1 MTRVGIAVAALLLL
15 GLAGGAGGAT
25 PAPGELV
32 FSSTRAPDFHDEV
45 YVLDTST
52 GARRNVSRNATAD
65 RQPAIS
71 PDRRTIAFA
80 SNRSGSGEAVWVAP
94 AQGGAPRRV
103 HAPLPG
109 RIGALEWSAD
119 GRWIAFQLGRSGRL
133 DAVHVVSRAGGRP
146 RLVATGALSMAWLT
160 ARTLAVDQ
168 SEDVT
173 VRSLDGRVLRRH
185 RGALGAASAR
195 GELAL
200 FATGR
205 IEIVAPDG
213 RRRATVR
220 GFGPF
225 AWSRDGSR
233 LAYSLKADGVG
244 IAVVDRTGS
253 PRVLSRKVTFFGGW
267 APDGRSVL
275 ARDARTFRPVRV
287 SLDGKV
293 ASVGVENGVWS
304 RTGAALIGVLPAD
317 GRLAVWRP
325 GSQPKPLTPKLPQE
339 PCPSLVTGI
348 TWLDDRRVVVQ
359 MGRGGQ
365 QDADL
370 WTADRTGTRIRRVRR
385 SHDWASAPEWSP
397 DGSRM
402 VYESGSVHTHA
413 GGCSGPMTPH
423 LRIASPDGSGDR
435 VLTQPN
441 DGHFQ
446 QEPRWSPDG
455 TKVAFHRSDISELS
469 EFGVFVVD
477 VASRATQRLTTE
489 YGAGVSWSPDG
500 NRIAFSGRGVSVANL
515 DTGAVTRIG
524 PGERAEWS
532 PDGSLI
538 AHVRGAE
545 VWVMKPDGTDAREV
559 SDARPVGDLR
569 WSRKGSRLA
578 FGSADGIRSVDSA
591 GRTVRTI
598 AQPGARSPRFSRD
611 GRLIAFVAASG
622 PLRGAVGAWTDLY
635 VADVAGG
642 PARRITRDYAGV
654 GAPSWR

>member
-1 MTRVGIAVAALLLL
+1 MTRVGIAVAALYLL

-65 RQPAIS
+65 GQPAIS

-80 SNRSGSGEAVWVAP
+80 SNRSGLGEAVWVAP

-244 IAVVDRTGS
+244 IAVVDRTG
-253 PRVLSRKVTFFGGW
+253 P
-267 APDGRSVL
+267 
-275 ARDARTFRPVRV
+275 PV
-287 SLDGKV
+287 
-293 ASVGVENGVWS
+293 
-304 RTGAALIGVLPAD
+304 
-317 GRLAVWRP
+317 
-325 GSQPKPLTPKLPQE
+325 
-339 PCPSLVTGI
+339 C
-348 TWLDDRRVVVQ
+348 
-359 MGRGGQ
+359 
-365 QDADL
+365 
-370 WTADRTGTRIRRVRR
+370 
-385 SHDWASAPEWSP
+385 
-397 DGSRM
+397 
-402 VYESGSVHTHA
+402 
-413 GGCSGPMTPH
+413 
-423 LRIASPDGSGDR
+423 
-435 VLTQPN
+435 
-441 DGHFQ
+441 
-446 QEPRWSPDG
+446 
-455 TKVAFHRSDISELS
+455 
-469 EFGVFVVD
+469 
-477 VASRATQRLTTE
+477 
-489 YGAGVSWSPDG
+489 
-500 NRIAFSGRGVSVANL
+500 
-515 DTGAVTRIG
+515 
-524 PGERAEWS
+524 
-532 PDGSLI
+532 
-538 AHVRGAE
+538 
-545 VWVMKPDGTDAREV
+545 
-559 SDARPVGDLR
+559 
-569 WSRKGSRLA
+569 
-578 FGSADGIRSVDSA
+578 
-591 GRTVRTI
+591 
-598 AQPGARSPRFSRD
+598 
-611 GRLIAFVAASG
+611 
-622 PLRGAVGAWTDLY
+622 
-635 VADVAGG
+635 
-642 PARRITRDYAGV
+642 
-654 GAPSWR
+654 

>member
-1 MTRVGIAVAALLLL
+1 MTRVGIAVAAVLLF

-25 PAPGELV
+25 PSSAELV
-32 FSSTRAPDFHDEV
+32 FSSSRAPDYHDEV
-45 YVLDTST
+45 YVLDTRT
-52 GARRNVSRNATAD
+52 GGRRNVSRNATTD
-65 RQPAIS
+65 GQPAIS

-80 SNRSGSGEAVWVAP
+80 SNRGGRGEAVWITP
-94 AQGGAPRRV
+94 ASGGALRRL

-109 RIGALEWSAD
+109 RIAGLEWSAD
-119 GRWIAFQLGRSGRL
+119 GRWIAFQLERSGGL
-133 DAVHVVSRAGGRP
+133 DAVYVVSRVGGRP
-146 RLVATGALSMAWLT
+146 RLVATRALNMAWLT

-173 VRSLDGRVLRRH
+173 VRSLEGRVLRRH

-205 IEIVAPDG
+205 IEIVASDG
-213 RRRATVR
+213 RRRAIVR

-233 LAYSLKADGVG
+233 LAYSLASNGPG

-253 PRVLSRKVTFFGGW
+253 PRVLSRKVAFFGGW

-304 RTGAALIGVLPAD
+304 RTGAALVGTGAD
-317 GRLAVWRP
+317 GRLAIWRP
-325 GSQPKPLTPKLPQE
+325 GTKPRPLTAQSTRE
-339 PCPSLVTGI
+339 PCPSFSSRI
-348 TWLDDRRVVVQ
+348 QWLDDRRVVVQ
-359 MGRGGQ
+359 LGRGGQ

-370 WTADRTGTRIRRVRR
+370 WTSDRTGARFRRVRR
-385 SHDWASAPEWSP
+385 SLDWAEAPEWSP
-397 DGSRM
+397 DGSRV

-423 LRIASPDGSGDR
+423 LRIVSPDGSGDR
-435 VLTQPN
+435 VLTQPD

-446 QEPRWSPDG
+446 QAPRWSPDG
-455 TKVAFHRSDISELS
+455 MKVAFHRKDISELS

-477 VASRATQRLTTE
+477 VASRATRRLTTG
-489 YGAGVSWSPDG
+489 YGEGVSWSPDG
-500 NRIAFSGRGVSVANL
+500 GRLAFSGRGVSVANL
-515 DTGAVTRIG
+515 GTGAVTRIA

-545 VWVMKPDGTDAREV
+545 VWVVKPDGTDARRV
-559 SDARPVGDLR
+559 SDARPVDDLR
-569 WSRKGSRLA
+569 WSRNGSRLA
-578 FGSADGIRSVDSA
+578 FGSAGGIRIVDSA

-622 PLRGAVGAWTDLY
+622 PLQGAFGAWTDLY

-642 PARRITRDYAGV
+642 PARRITHDYAGV